1 MTAVEDTR
9 EVRVEDA
16 VPVRGL
22 HGGHVD
28 EASDASVVD
37 QDVEPAEPR
46 GGGFDG
52 ARRVAGTPDVGCD
65 GRQAIRAAQL
75 AGRGLQSCLVGAD
88 DDDEGVSGEQ
98 IPGGRQAD
106 AARAASHECRASVQ
120 RRHQWPVKPHV
131 YNTVAMHTV
140 AILGAGD
147 LGAET
152 ARALACQDLVTRIL
166 LVDAAAAVAAGK
178 ALDIQQSGPVE
189 GFDTRLDGTAD
200 LTRLMGA
207 DVVVLA
213 DDYGLGEIVGERA
226 LQLVERAHQMAPRA
240 VLLAAGAG
248 QRAVLGMAMRELRIP
263 ATRLIGAAPLAAV
276 SAARALVA
284 MDLAASPAE
293 VSLTVLGAP
302 PGWIVGWTDGSLGGT
317 PLTQL
322 LTPPRI
328 ARIERQLQ
336 SSWPAGVYQLASAAA
351 AVVGA
356 MFTESRR
363 RLCCFASDGD
373 RLGTP
378 VHVAVPVL
386 LGPTGIREI
395 HTPRLDARD
404 RIALDAL
411 LRA

>member
-1 MTAVEDTR
+1 
-9 EVRVEDA
+9 
-16 VPVRGL
+16 
-22 HGGHVD
+22 
-28 EASDASVVD
+28 
-37 QDVEPAEPR
+37 
-46 GGGFDG
+46 
-52 ARRVAGTPDVGCD
+52 
-65 GRQAIRAAQL
+65 
-75 AGRGLQSCLVGAD
+75 
-88 DDDEGVSGEQ
+88 
-98 IPGGRQAD
+98 
-106 AARAASHECRASVQ
+106 
-120 RRHQWPVKPHV
+120 
-131 YNTVAMHTV
+131 
-140 AILGAGD
+140 
-147 LGAET
+147 
-152 ARALACQDLVTRIL
+152 
-166 LVDAAAAVAAGK
+166 
-178 ALDIQQSGPVE
+178 
-189 GFDTRLDGTAD
+189 
-200 LTRLMGA
+200 
-207 DVVVLA
+207 
-213 DDYGLGEIVGERA
+213 
-226 LQLVERAHQMAPRA
+226 
-240 VLLAAGAG
+240 
-248 QRAVLGMAMRELRIP
+248 MAMRELRIP

-322 LTPPRI
+322 LSPPRI